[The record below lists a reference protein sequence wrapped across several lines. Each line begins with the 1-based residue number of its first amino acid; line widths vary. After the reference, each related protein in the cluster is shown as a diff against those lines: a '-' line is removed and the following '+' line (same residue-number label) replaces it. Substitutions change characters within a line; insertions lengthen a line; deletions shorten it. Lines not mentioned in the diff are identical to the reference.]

1 MYDITFYPKSLDE
14 YPCWFK
20 HDCAECGD
28 KELCNTACPLF
39 FQFFHLVNLANIPIP
54 LQYPHNLKL
63 EPGKDANEYKFLK
76 EIQSDI
82 TNWVQEGNNLYL
94 FSEYPGNGKTTW
106 AIKLMLSYFY
116 NIMDH
121 NGDKCRGL
129 FINVEQFLL
138 ETKKSITDRN
148 QRLKEMEKLI
158 PTVDLVIWDDFG
170 NRSLS
175 EYDFSLLYTYI
186 NERLNNGK
194 SNIYTSNR
202 IDEELAKNVG
212 WRVTDRVLNTSDVL
226 EFINPSQRRPARERG
241 RK

>member
-1 MYDITFYPKSLDE
+1 
-14 YPCWFK
+14 
-20 HDCAECGD
+20 
-28 KELCNTACPLF
+28 
-39 FQFFHLVNLANIPIP
+39 
-54 LQYPHNLKL
+54 
-63 EPGKDANEYKFLK
+63 
-76 EIQSDI
+76 
-82 TNWVQEGNNLYL
+82 
-94 FSEYPGNGKTTW
+94 
-106 AIKLMLSYFY
+106 
-116 NIMDH
+116 MDH

-158 PTVDLVIWDDFG
+158 PSVDLVIWDDFG

-202 IDEELAKNVG
+202 IDDELARNVG